1 MTPETERPGV
11 SRAEAERLAIAVG
24 DAFRRSALRWARR
37 DPPAFAAWATTMLN
51 QLEEPR

>member
-1 MTPETERPGV
+1 MTTEPARPEVP
-11 SRAEAERLAIAVG
+11 RAEAERLAIAVG

-37 DPPAFAAWATTMLN
+37 DPQSFATWAETMLT